1 MSKGIRHNHLSSIN
15 QFLTMGLV
23 LDSSCVQIW
32 SNLPTLFKSENEQVD
47 GDSIVE
53 PEADFSWEG
62 VATKG
67 VFS

>member
-1 MSKGIRHNHLSSIN
+1 
-15 QFLTMGLV
+15 MGLV

-32 SNLPTLFKSENEQVD
+32 SNLQTLFKSENEQVD

-67 VFS
+67 GFSGKVYIDS